1 MFRARDRN
9 CETSCRFFSL
19 LLTASPG
26 TKRSPAMKH
35 LLLLLILRFG
45 QIFLIPRRKR
55 RNALHPAFLIS
66 AALSASKQ
74 GHAPAIAN
82 GAHSPLTGPLRAFR
96 FIPFCLSV
104 RWMRQPSALR
114 PAALLAFHWWRAAAN
129 LLRGKPGCIQS
140 ILKSCA
146 APTPSSS
153 SALRSGSLT
162 KRILL
167 FSRMPALCGCTAI
180 WKPLSGFSR
189 RCAHHTPG
197 RIK

>member
-1 MFRARDRN
+1 
-9 CETSCRFFSL
+9 
-19 LLTASPG
+19 
-26 TKRSPAMKH
+26 MKH

-104 RWMRQPSALR
+104 RWMR
-114 PAALLAFHWWRAAAN
+114 AASLAFHWWRAAAN
-129 LLRGKPGCIQS
+129 LLRGKPGCMRS
-140 ILKSCA
+140 TLKSCA

-167 FSRMPALCGCTAI
+167 FSRMPAL
-180 WKPLSGFSR
+180 
-189 RCAHHTPG
+189 
-197 RIK
+197 